1 MPDITE
7 YTLSCGVSEKTVFAL
22 VSDLHNRPYEE
33 FLSAVRE
40 RKPDF
45 VLAPGDILE
54 RTEER
59 QDMGLAFLT
68 GLARE
73 FPVFYAPGNHERD
86 IDRETL
92 ERIRKTGAVWL
103 ENASA
108 RLGKLNIGGISG
120 EFELT
125 DEARAFLDAFCL
137 QGGVRILLC
146 HQPDRYFHYIRN
158 YDIPVVVSGHAHG
171 GQIRIFGQGL
181 FAPQQGIFPKWTSGV
196 HENRLV
202 VSRGLA
208 NHTIVPRLWTRP
220 EVCFVTL
227 TPKQ

>member
-22 VSDLHNRPYEE
+22 VSDLHNRPCED

-54 RTEER
+54 RTHDR
-59 QDMGLAFLT
+59 QSEGLAFLSA
-68 GLARE
+68 LAQD
-73 FPVFYAPGNHERD
+73 FPVFYAPGNHEYG
-86 IDRETL
+86 IDAETCA
-92 ERIRKTGAVWL
+92 RIRRTGAVWL
-103 ENASA
+103 KNASA
-108 RLGKLNIGGISG
+108 RFGELNIGGLSG
-120 EFELT
+120 EFTLE
-125 DEARAFLDAFCL
+125 DETKAFLDAFCL
-137 QGGVRILLC
+137 QDGIRILLC
-146 HQPDRYFHYIRN
+146 HQPDRYFYYVRD

-171 GQIRIFGQGL
+171 GQIRVFGQGL
-181 FAPQQGIFPKWTSGV
+181 FAPQQGFFPKWTSGV

-202 VSRGLA
+202 ISRGLA
-208 NHTIVPRLWTRP
+208 NHHPVPRLWNRP

-227 TPKQ
+227 TPRQ

>member
-1 MPDITE
+1 MLDITE
-7 YTLSCGVSEKTVFAL
+7 YTLSCAVSEKTVFAL
-22 VSDLHNRPYEE
+22 VSDLHNRPYEDV
-33 FLSAVRE
+33 LSAVRE

-54 RTEER
+54 RAHDR
-59 QDMGLAFLT
+59 QSEGMAFLT
-68 GLARE
+68 ALSRE
-73 FPVFYAPGNHERD
+73 MPVFYAPGNHEHG
-86 IDRETL
+86 IDTETR

-108 RLGKLNIGGISG
+108 RLGELNIGGISA
-120 EFELT
+120 EFEFE
-125 DEARAFLDAFCL
+125 DETRAFLDAFCL

-146 HQPDRYFHYIRN
+146 HQPDRYFHYIRK

-208 NHTIVPRLWTRP
+208 NHHPVPRLWNRP